1 MISKKRS
8 YEKKKF
14 LEKSKSAQSQI
25 VASVL
30 LILIAIATVV
40 IIMNFVIPFVRNQ
53 LSGADCLDVTG
64 KVSIQNNPK
73 YTCITIDNRVSVQV
87 HVGDVDES
95 ISGFMIELGGA
106 SSKSF
111 EIRAEEMGAIDGI
124 FMYPGEDDE
133 EALELPGKN
142 EERTYVIAHELG
154 YIDFVKVY
162 PILLNDKTCD
172 SSDIVNN
179 IGQCKV

>member
-1 MISKKRS
+1 MINKK
-8 YEKKKF
+8 
-14 LEKSKSAQSQI
+14 AQSQI

-30 LILIAIATVV
+30 LILIVIATVV

-73 YTCITIDNRVSVQV
+73 YTCIDDNEVSVQV
-87 HVGDVDES
+87 HVGDINES
-95 ISGFMIELGGA
+95 LGGFMIELGGA
-106 SSKSF
+106 SSMSF
-111 EIRAEEMGAIDGI
+111 EIRNEETGVDGDGVR
-124 FMYPGEDDE
+124 MYEKTDVEP
-133 EALELPGKN
+133 LELPGKN
-142 EERTYVIAHELG
+142 EERTYVIVYEGG
-154 YIDFVKVY
+154 YVDFIKVY

-179 IGQCKV
+179 IGQCTA